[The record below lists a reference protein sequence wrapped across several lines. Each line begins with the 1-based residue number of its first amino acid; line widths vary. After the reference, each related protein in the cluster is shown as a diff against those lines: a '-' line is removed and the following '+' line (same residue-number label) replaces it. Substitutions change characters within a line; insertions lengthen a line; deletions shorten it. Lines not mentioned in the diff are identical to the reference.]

1 MMECREAVGL
11 LGAYLALE
19 LERPREAEVRSH
31 LESCGACRDALAAAD
46 PAAAFALRVAA
57 LTVPED
63 PAFVSGVLA
72 GIHQRRVEGRLAHRR
87 PGLLAAAAALLIA
100 VLGGW
105 AWLDGRLQQQPQPG
119 AVAERVVAAPP
130 LEPAFVEVE
139 GDGVRFYELVGTSQT
154 DSGPAAVKVAFI
166 VDPSM
171 EL

>member
-1 MMECREAVGL
+1 MMECREAVRL
-11 LGAYLALE
+11 LSAYLALE

-31 LESCGACRDALAAAD
+31 LESCGECRDALAAAD
-46 PAAAFALRVAA
+46 PAAAFALRIGA

-72 GIHQRRVEGRLAHRR
+72 GIHQRRVEGRLVHRR
-87 PGLLAAAAALLIA
+87 GGVLAAAAALLLA

-105 AWLDGRLQQQPQPG
+105 ALLDGRLQPQPRPG
-119 AVAERVVAAPP
+119 AVAERVVAAPAV
-130 LEPAFVEVE
+130 EPAFVEVE
-139 GDGVRFYELVGTSQT
+139 GDGVRFYELVGPSQAE
-154 DSGPAAVKVAFI
+154 SGQAAVKVAFI